1 MKLFSKKRKV
11 QSFSR
16 WSSGH
21 SRRSRCCGCLFWIFL
36 SEPTGPFLSPLDWGC
51 SGTVCSSR
59 WAPWGGSTWWSVKNI
74 LVHLRRPAS
83 LNFNDV
89 DFVAQTWLSKKKKLW
104 MSFYTKEFLIVTSTF
119 YDIQQRKPSS
129 PLPSWVL
136 WLRPR
141 ADRVWRHGDRNRGC
155 QSPTAK
161 SLRSLSSE
169 PSVAVCS
176 CSVLCPT
183 SASVQRDSPGDKRR
197 VFT

>member
-74 LVHLRRPAS
+74 LDHLRCPAS

-89 DFVAQTWLSKKKKLW
+89 DFVATFKFDWLKKK
-104 MSFYTKEFLIVTSTF
+104 TVNEFL
-119 YDIQQRKPSS
+119 YQR
-129 PLPSWVL
+129 VL
-136 WLRPR
+136 
-141 ADRVWRHGDRNRGC
+141 DRNFYLLWH
-155 QSPTAK
+155 PAK
-161 SLRSLSSE
+161 EALFSSAVMGSLTP
-169 PSVAVCS
+169 PSCRP
-176 CSVLCPT
+176 CL
-183 SASVQRDSPGDKRR
+183 ASRWP
-197 VFT
+197 